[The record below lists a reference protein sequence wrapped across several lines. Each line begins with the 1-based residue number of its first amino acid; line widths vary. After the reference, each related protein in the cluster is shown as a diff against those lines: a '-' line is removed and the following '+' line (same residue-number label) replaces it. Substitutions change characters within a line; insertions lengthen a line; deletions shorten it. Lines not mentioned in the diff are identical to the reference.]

1 MVYTYLVTNFGN
13 WLYLGD
19 IVWSILLEV
28 LFNGFTALLV
38 QTFMTIRV
46 FRLTPPKWRWPA
58 AGLVACLVVGE
69 FICVVIYYARGV
81 HIKTYAE
88 LVKLKA
94 NSEAINALGA
104 AGDVVIAVIISDT
117 MINTLILFT
126 MNTGLLT
133 SLCAVASL
141 VSIIAAP
148 NTFIYIAF
156 FFNIGRLYSNSLLAT
171 LNSRSAIRGMLSE
184 TQTVSMSKLRNHGTN
199 ASNTLQQRT
208 NTRVDIKMETTQH
221 YISDEASE
229 NAAFEAKVNQLADEE
244 V

>member
-1 MVYTYLVTNFGN
+1 MV
-13 WLYLGD
+13 
-19 IVWSILLEV
+19 
-28 LFNGFTALLV
+28 
-38 QTFMTIRV
+38 
-46 FRLTPPKWRWPA
+46 TPPKWRWPA

-104 AGDVVIAVIISDT
+104 AGDVVIAVIIAPALDSKK
-117 MINTLILFT
+117 
-126 MNTGLLT
+126 LT
-133 SLCAVASL
+133 AALSQ
-141 VSIIAAP
+141 IIAAP